1 MRALREVKG
10 FWVEIPRERR
20 AGRHEIFHV
29 EKKYVAELGEEA
41 QVWYC
46 RDRDNK
52 RLKVSVF
59 RHTPYYH
66 EIGNEEFY
74 KALEEISPDNNP
86 DG

>member
-52 RLKVSVF
+52 RLIV
-59 RHTPYYH
+59 
-66 EIGNEEFY
+66 
-74 KALEEISPDNNP
+74 
-86 DG
+86 